1 MSSTLGATWLG
12 EGRCRFLVWAPHAPK
27 VEVRVVGPRP
37 LTAMME
43 KLDRGYY
50 EAVVE
55 GVEPGSDYVYRL
67 DAGEERP
74 DPASRFQ
81 PQGGHGPSQVVD
93 TQAFAWGDG
102 GWSGLPLENY
112 LIYELHVGTF
122 TPEGTFDGVIP
133 HLDEL
138 KELGI
143 DRKSTRLNSS
153 HGYISYAVF
162 CLKKKTTPSSE
173 LANPNSPT

>member
-1 MSSTLGATWLG
+1 MSSRLGATWLG
-12 EGRCRFLVWAPHAPK
+12 EDRCRFLVWAPHAAK
-27 VEVRVVGPRP
+27 VEVRVLGPRP
-37 LTAMME
+37 QTAMME

-81 PQGGHGPSQVVD
+81 PQGVHGPSQVVD

-122 TPEGTFDGVIP
+122 TPEGT
-133 HLDEL
+133 
-138 KELGI
+138 
-143 DRKSTRLNSS
+143 
-153 HGYISYAVF
+153 
-162 CLKKKTTPSSE
+162 
-173 LANPNSPT
+173 